1 MAVTLGPAGSGNA
14 RNLDASQ
21 RVLER
26 TFERLSSGKLL
37 NRAADDAAALA
48 ISETLRAAERAFQQG
63 LRNLSDGVSVVR
75 TAEGGLSQASEITSR
90 LRELAVQ
97 AGNSTVSEAG
107 QNAIQAE
114 FDQLTQEL
122 TRLSE
127 STTFNGQ
134 KLLNGDTSGPDAL
147 TVRDGTASG
156 DVVQV
161 SIADQSA
168 AGLGL
173 TNLKATDADAIDK
186 LDQALTQI
194 SSARG
199 ELGAAESRLQS
210 GINNVQ
216 SIRENTAAANS
227 RIRDTDFARAAA
239 DLTKSQILQQFQT
252 AVQGQANVAASTALA
267 RSGDVVGAI
276 SGT

>member
-267 RSGDVVGAI
+267 LLGG
-276 SGT
+276 